1 MVLAGA
7 VALPALAALLIRY
20 YLTTEAI
27 KFATG
32 TERKDWIKMS
42 LDISE
47 QIGNIYTARLREG
60 QLLGDPLKDPFGV
73 LYGEM
78 VTGAAGVIGAPG
90 TIAEALGYTFPG
102 EAARQRQ
109 RLEAEVTAG
118 FPFTQMRLKGAPEFV
133 KRKVSQWNKDVK
145 KGYAEAKKHKNQFGP
160 RGIITVPKKA
170 FPKIV
175 KIVSEVRKG
184 KKQKSKAGKQIAKV
198 IKKTV
203 TLEKVKK
210 IIRRKYR

>member
-1 MVLAGA
+1 
-7 VALPALAALLIRY
+7 
-20 YLTTEAI
+20 
-27 KFATG
+27 
-32 TERKDWIKMS
+32 
-42 LDISE
+42 
-47 QIGNIYTARLREG
+47 
-60 QLLGDPLKDPFGV
+60 
-73 LYGEM
+73 
-78 VTGAAGVIGAPG
+78 
-90 TIAEALGYTFPG
+90 
-102 EAARQRQ
+102 
-109 RLEAEVTAG
+109 
-118 FPFTQMRLKGAPEFV
+118 MRLKGAPEFV